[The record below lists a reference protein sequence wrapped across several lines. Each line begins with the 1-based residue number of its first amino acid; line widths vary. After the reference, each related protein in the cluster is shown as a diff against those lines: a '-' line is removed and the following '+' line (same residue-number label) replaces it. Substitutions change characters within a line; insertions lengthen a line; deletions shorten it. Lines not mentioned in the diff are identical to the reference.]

1 MELLHK
7 LDLGRCWYIV
17 KSHKKTFI
25 ITEICAAVIAL
36 VIGFSTPRTYQAT
49 VKLAPEL
56 SSSGL
61 SGSLSAISS
70 MMGMKVGGMADEDA
84 ISPELYPDVKSSPD
98 FLLALQGVTVQTLDG
113 SVRTDYK
120 TYLLKHTKAPWWSLL
135 MDKIFGAKKDKAPAN
150 KGQGEDK
157 GLIYLSLSDY
167 MLLKG
172 IDNSIS
178 CTTDKKTGV
187 ITISVIDQDPKVAA
201 LMVDSVR
208 EHLQDFIT
216 DYRTRKARNDVD
228 YFTQRYKEANK
239 EYKEA
244 ATRYATFSDNHQDL
258 SLESYKVEN
267 DNLENEMQLAYN
279 IKSEYAT
286 KLELAKAK
294 VSERTPVYTIVQAPM
309 VPVRHIAPKRSII
322 LLLFLFL
329 GFVMTFF
336 WVQRKSAI
344 RIVTKESIA
353 EPAKTDNV

>member
-1 MELLHK
+1 
-7 LDLGRCWYIV
+7 
-17 KSHKKTFI
+17 
-25 ITEICAAVIAL
+25 
-36 VIGFSTPRTYQAT
+36 
-49 VKLAPEL
+49 
-56 SSSGL
+56 
-61 SGSLSAISS
+61 
-70 MMGMKVGGMADEDA
+70 MADEDA

-113 SVRTDYK
+113 SIRTDYK

-135 MDKIFGAKKDKAPAN
+135 MNKIFGTKQDKDSDN
-150 KGQGEDK
+150 KGKDEDN
-157 GLIYLSLSDY
+157 GLIRLSLSDY
-167 MLLKG
+167 ALLKG
-172 IDNSIS
+172 MDNSIS

-228 YFTQRYKEANK
+228 YFTQRYEEANK
-239 EYKEA
+239 EYREA
-244 ATRYATFSDNHQDL
+244 ATRYATFSDTHQDL

-322 LLLFLFL
+322 LLLFLFF
-329 GFVMTFF
+329 GFVITFF

-344 RIVTKESIA
+344 RIVIKESIA
-353 EPAKTDNV
+353 EPAKPDNA

>member
-1 MELLHK
+1 MEVLHK
-7 LDLGRCWYIV
+7 LDLGRCLYII
-17 KSHKKTFI
+17 KSHKKIFV
-25 ITEICAAVIAL
+25 ITEVCAAIIAL

-56 SSSGL
+56 STSGL

-98 FLLALQGVTVQTLDG
+98 FLLSLQNVTVETLDG
-113 SVRTDYK
+113 AVRTDYK
-120 TYLLKHTKAPWWSLL
+120 TYLVKHTKAPWWSVII
-135 MDKIFGAKKDKAPAN
+135 DKLFGPKKENEGISAGKD
-150 KGQGEDK
+150 GDK
-157 GLIYLSLSDY
+157 GLIRLSLSDY

-172 IDNSIS
+172 IDNSIN

-216 DYRTRKARNDVD
+216 EYRTRKARNDVK
-228 YFTQRYKEANK
+228 YFTQRYEEANK
-239 EYKEA
+239 EYKNA
-244 ATRYATFSDNHQDL
+244 AARYASFSDSHRDL

-309 VPVRHIAPKRSII
+309 IPVRHIAPKRSII
-322 LLLFLFL
+322 LLMFLFL
-329 GFVMTFF
+329 GFIIAFI
-336 WVQRKSAI
+336 WAQRKTAVK
-344 RIVTKESIA
+344 IVVKESIS
-353 EPAKTDNV
+353 EPANTEDA